1 MNQRNSGNLESA
13 LTHSAIGKRPVD
25 LVTVE
30 KKRLV
35 DILTATRAS
44 LHDQAHDGDKKKPG
58 RGLYDDVDDL
68 LREVEATS

>member
-13 LTHSAIGKRPVD
+13 LTQSALGKKPTE

-44 LHDQAHDGDKKKPG
+44 LHDQAHDGAQKKPG

-68 LREVEATS
+68 LKEVEATS